1 MPAGCTSVDKDWRQG
16 GSDREPVAAQGY
28 SDGLAAFTVFVE
40 AVGGSTVEEGVSRV
54 GPTVAVS
61 RRLTAPSGAYLVTL
75 VGEVPQNTAERVIE
89 GISVRD
95 SQP

>member
-1 MPAGCTSVDKDWRQG
+1 MPAGFDAAAQDWRSTDG
-16 GSDREPVAAQGY
+16 KRKPVAAQGF

-40 AVGGSTVEEGVSRV
+40 TLETDAVEEGVSRV

-75 VGEVPQNTAERVIE
+75 VGEVPQSTAERVIQ
-89 GISVRD
+89 GVSVRD
-95 SQP
+95 ARH